1 MRIYSFNYLCT
12 IVLGSFDINF
22 AQTTLFWGFDVN
34 LVFWRHFW
42 RNVGIRGSPVKKTLF
57 DDLMS
62 YNISSLKFL
71 SKNLLIAW
79 IIAVFNKMTSFWV
92 FNVVTS
98 KYGPLHHKL
107 GFYSFIYLFTF
118 ILRTLDTNLAKRR
131 YFGVLTSIWCF
142 DVIYWRNVGF
152 RGSLIR
158 RTLLNDFTS
167 YNISFLKF
175 LSKNLLISWIILPF
189 FWIDV
194 ILGN

>member
-1 MRIYSFNYLCT
+1 
-12 IVLGSFDINF
+12 
-22 AQTTLFWGFDVN
+22 
-34 LVFWRHFW
+34 
-42 RNVGIRGSPVKKTLF
+42 
-57 DDLMS
+57 
-62 YNISSLKFL
+62 
-71 SKNLLIAW
+71 
-79 IIAVFNKMTSFWV
+79 MTSFWV

-175 LSKNLLISWIILPF
+175 LSKNLLISWIIAVFLNWRHF
-189 FWIDV
+189 GYLTSYDV
-194 ILGN
+194 VTSNLDFSTFKCAIIVLNTYVPSF